1 MFRMVSR
8 RIPLL
13 LALEL
18 LMASREH
25 WNTLDPEDRRRARE
39 LMRKSK
45 GDPRRLSPEERAQ
58 VREIARNLQLA
69 RFARRVAPIAW
80 KGRRG
85 RH

>member
-1 MFRMVSR
+1 MLRMVSR

-13 LALEL
+13 IALEV

-25 WNTLDPEDRRRARE
+25 WNELDPEDRRRAGE
-39 LMRKSK
+39 LLRKSK
-45 GDPRRLSPEERAQ
+45 GDPRRLSPEERTQ
-58 VREIARNLQLA
+58 VREIARNLQFG

-85 RH
+85 RR